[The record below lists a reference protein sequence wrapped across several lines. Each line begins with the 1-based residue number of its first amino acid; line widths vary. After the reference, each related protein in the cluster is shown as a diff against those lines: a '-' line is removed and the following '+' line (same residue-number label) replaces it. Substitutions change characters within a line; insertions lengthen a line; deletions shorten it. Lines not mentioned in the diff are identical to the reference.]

1 MSTAPSGDERLRGW
15 DWQRAR
21 LSAGELHFENP
32 AGLSRALGDGF
43 FFVDQPSHQDLS
55 AGDRFARSFYLPA
68 ARDPYRGYADRTAGQ
83 LGEHQGYYR
92 READQTEQFFLESR
106 NWRAVYP
113 PALVEQALGMRA
125 LALDILRAV
134 LSHIDLP
141 PSLWD
146 EATGHS
152 LAGQGTYTLTFNHF
166 RPEVRARG
174 LNIHKDSGWV
184 TVLRSLEPGL
194 EVHRD
199 GGWYPIDPVPGTFI
213 VNFGCAMEILTRHTR
228 TPVAAVAHRVTEQP
242 PVRPASGG
250 DRFSY
255 ALFVDSS
262 LDETACPGLFRYEPG
277 VGLNLEMSFAT
288 FLSDILRNTYQEDT
302 SGLY

>member
-1 MSTAPSGDERLRGW
+1 M
-15 DWQRAR
+15 
-21 LSAGELHFENP
+21 
-32 AGLSRALGDGF
+32 
-43 FFVDQPSHQDLS
+43 
-55 AGDRFARSFYLPA
+55 
-68 ARDPYRGYADRTAGQ
+68 
-83 LGEHQGYYR
+83 
-92 READQTEQFFLESR
+92 
-106 NWRAVYP
+106 
-113 PALVEQALGMRA
+113 
-125 LALDILRAV
+125 
-134 LSHIDLP
+134 
-141 PSLWD
+141 
-146 EATGHS
+146 
-152 LAGQGTYTLTFNHF
+152 
-166 RPEVRARG
+166 
-174 LNIHKDSGWV
+174 GWV

-213 VNFGCAMEILTRHTR
+213 VDFGCAMEILTRHTR

-288 FLSDILRNTYQEDT
+288 FLSDILRNTYREDT